1 MTGTWSLRRRDDGA
15 IPRGF
20 TLLEVLISLLI
31 IAIVLITCLRAQNQS
46 IRLYHLSRDM
56 TIATI
61 LARQKM
67 GEIELAVKLG
77 EFPELGED
85 EGDFEDTFPGFSWQK
100 SVSTTPF
107 EEARRVALSIIWKE
121 GIRERRV
128 DVIAYITNTKV
139 E

>member
-1 MTGTWSLRRRDDGA
+1 
-15 IPRGF
+15 
-20 TLLEVLISLLI
+20 
-31 IAIVLITCLRAQNQS
+31 
-46 IRLYHLSRDM
+46 M

-67 GEIELAVKLG
+67 GEIELAG
-77 EFPELGED
+77 FPELGED
-85 EGDFEDTFPGFSWQK
+85 EGDFEDEFPGFSWQR

-107 EEARRVALSIIWKE
+107 EEARRVALSIMWKE
-121 GIRERRV
+121 GIREERRI

>member
-1 MTGTWSLRRRDDGA
+1 LRRKNDGA

-67 GEIELAVKLG
+67 GEIELAG
-77 EFPELGED
+77 FPELGED
-85 EGDFEDTFPGFSWQK
+85 EGDFEDKFPGFSWQR
-100 SVSTTPF
+100 SVSVTPF
-107 EEARRVALSIIWKE
+107 EEARRVALSIMWKE
-121 GIRERRV
+121 GIRERRI

>member
-1 MTGTWSLRRRDDGA
+1 MTGTWSLRRKNDGA

-20 TLLEVLISLLI
+20 TLLEVLISLAI

-67 GEIELAVKLG
+67 GEIELAG
-77 EFPELGED
+77 FPELGED
-85 EGDFEDTFPGFSWQK
+85 EGDFEDTFPGFSWQR

-107 EEARRVALSIIWKE
+107 EEARRVALSIMWKE

>member
-1 MTGTWSLRRRDDGA
+1 MTGTWSLRRKNDGA

-67 GEIELAVKLG
+67 GEIELAG
-77 EFPELGED
+77 FPELGED
-85 EGDFEDTFPGFSWQK
+85 EGDFEDTFPGFSWQR
-100 SVSTTPF
+100 SVSVTPF
-107 EEARRVALSIIWKE
+107 EEARRVALSIMWKE
-121 GIRERRV
+121 GIRERRI

>member
-1 MTGTWSLRRRDDGA
+1 MTATSTLRRRDDGA
-15 IPRGF
+15 TSRGF
-20 TLLEVLISLLI
+20 TLLEVLISLAI

-56 TIATI
+56 TVATI

-67 GEIELAVKLG
+67 GEIELAG
-77 EFPELGED
+77 FPELGGE
-85 EGDFEDTFPGFSWQK
+85 EGDFEDQFPGFTWQK
-100 SVSTTPF
+100 TVSMTPF
-107 EEARRVALSIIWKE
+107 EEARKVDLSVIWKE

-128 DVIAYITNTKV
+128 DVIAYITNTKM

>member
-1 MTGTWSLRRRDDGA
+1 MTATSTLRRRDDGA
-15 IPRGF
+15 TSRGF
-20 TLLEVLISLLI
+20 TLVEVLVSLAI

-56 TIATI
+56 TVATI

-67 GEIELAVKLG
+67 LEIELAVKLG

-107 EEARRVALSIIWKE
+107 EEARRIDLSVIWKE
-121 GIRERRV
+121 GTRERSV